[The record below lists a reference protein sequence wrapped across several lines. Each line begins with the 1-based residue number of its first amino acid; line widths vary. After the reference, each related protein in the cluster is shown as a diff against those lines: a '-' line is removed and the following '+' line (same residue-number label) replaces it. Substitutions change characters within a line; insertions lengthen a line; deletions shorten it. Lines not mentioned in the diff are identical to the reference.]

1 MLILRNVSYI
11 HPDKELLFDNINLTV
26 NNHDKIALIGNNGSG
41 KSTLLKIISGEL
53 KATGEVMTV
62 TSPYYVPQIFGQFNH
77 LTIAQALRVEEK
89 LHALREILEG
99 RATEELMDLLAD
111 DWTIDERCR
120 EALDRWQLKDLN
132 LEQGMDT
139 LSGGQRTKVFL
150 AGISIHQP
158 DFILLDEPSNH
169 LDAVSR
175 KLLYEFIE
183 STSSTLLIVSHDRT
197 LLNLLNTVCELNKQG
212 IAVYGGNYDFYID
225 QKNTETIALN
235 QDIKSKEKA
244 LRKAKERE
252 RETIERQKKLDA
264 RGKKKQEKAGI
275 ARIMMNTLRNNAEK
289 SSSKI
294 KSVHTE
300 KIDGISQE
308 LHTLRSAVADL
319 DKIKLGFED
328 SVLHKGK
335 LLFTAVDINFAYKE
349 HQLWRK
355 NLSFQIASGE
365 RINLAGSNGSGKTTL
380 INIILGQLSP
390 SLGNT
395 WRAINKAIYIDQDY
409 SLIRNEL
416 TVYEQAQRYNEAAL
430 EEHEVKV
437 RLNRFLFTKD
447 DWNKPCSTLSGGERM
462 RLILCCLNLGN
473 NSPDVIILDEPT
485 NNLDIQNIEILTIA
499 IKEYRGTLIVVS
511 HDTYFLEQIGI
522 ERTIYL

>member
-53 KATGEVMTV
+53 KATGKVMTV
-62 TSPYYVPQIFGQFNH
+62 TSPYYVPQLFGQFNH

-120 EALDRWQLKDLN
+120 EALNRWRLADLN

-212 IAVYGGNYDFYID
+212 IAVYGENYDFYID

-252 RETIERQKKLDA
+252 RETIERQQKLDA

-319 DKIKLGFED
+319 DK
-328 SVLHKGK
+328 
-335 LLFTAVDINFAYKE
+335 
-349 HQLWRK
+349 
-355 NLSFQIASGE
+355 
-365 RINLAGSNGSGKTTL
+365 
-380 INIILGQLSP
+380 
-390 SLGNT
+390 
-395 WRAINKAIYIDQDY
+395 NKAWF
-409 SLIRNEL
+409 R
-416 TVYEQAQRYNEAAL
+416 RFCAA
-430 EEHEVKV
+430 
-437 RLNRFLFTKD
+437 
-447 DWNKPCSTLSGGERM
+447 
-462 RLILCCLNLGN
+462 
-473 NSPDVIILDEPT
+473 
-485 NNLDIQNIEILTIA
+485 
-499 IKEYRGTLIVVS
+499 
-511 HDTYFLEQIGI
+511 
-522 ERTIYL
+522 